1 MDVSKRV
8 IVLLTVVF
16 VNICFFNY
24 VHGSAT
30 NNGTQGEGVP
40 PMPISTKGNKYRAI
54 FVFGDSLVDAGN
66 NNYLNI
72 SLAKAFNR
80 PNGIDF
86 PSPNASNPTGR
97 FTNGL
102 TIVDMIG
109 KSYLIPLRIP
119 SYCIHLLHELVL
131 NIKDIHI
138 MFYFYS
144 IPLISRLLV
153 QCSLIVNN
161 PCLNHSPFSL
171 SGLD

>member
-1 MDVSKRV
+1 MGVSKQV

-16 VNICFFNY
+16 VNISFFHY

-30 NNGTQGEGVP
+30 NNGRQGEGVL
-40 PMPISTKGNKYRAI
+40 PMPISTKGSKYKAI

-66 NNYLNI
+66 NNYLNG

-86 PSPNASNPTGR
+86 PSPNASHPTGR

-102 TIVDMIG
+102 TIVDLIG

-119 SYCIHLLHELVL
+119 SYSIHPHELVL
-131 NIKDIHI
+131 KIKDIHI
-138 MFYFYS
+138 MLYFYP
-144 IPLISRLLV
+144 IHLISWLLV

-161 PCLNHSPFSL
+161 PWSFLPLH
-171 SGLD
+171 